1 MAEDLIL
8 MEQGDRLV
16 PLEATPYDAERV
28 LRDLLDVHP
37 ELLAGAQMD
46 PSNPRRFIQVR
57 REAPS
62 GEWSLDHLFLDQDGV
77 PTLVE
82 VARPLDEESRREV
95 VGRMLDHAANVGRL
109 WPVDVLRAL
118 FERQVP
124 AGQPAEGPRRLAALL
139 GLGGDPEELWQRAAR
154 NLRQRTLR
162 LVLVADAIA
171 DELRAIIEFLDRRM
185 ADVEFYGVEVRQY
198 TGEGGPRCYVPRL
211 VGKVPAEPPAREAA
225 AGETP
230 AVAAAAPAEPAA
242 EVVPEPAEAAAQGLS
257 TLQGP
262 AEPEPEEQ
270 ASPAAQAE
278 PESEVHQLQ
287 ERLRSLADEAGLEA
301 EGSGESLSVTD
312 RMGTVVALDG
322 RQGTMQFWLAPVQEA
337 NPFEVTRIKNDLA
350 RVARKALVDRYPS
363 LSAHEALTNWEAV
376 VDILDRLIEVRA
388 RTGQPP
394 TSLPATSP
402 GWSVANEAAP
412 PVLPP
417 PPPRPPDQG
426 A

>member
-1 MAEDLIL
+1 MPEDLIL

-28 LRDLLDVHP
+28 LRGLLDVHP

-57 REAPS
+57 RPAPS
-62 GEWSLDHLFLDQDGV
+62 GAWSLDHLFLDQDGL

-82 VARPLDEESRREV
+82 VARPPDEESRREV
-95 VGRMLDHAANVGRL
+95 VGRMLDHAANAARL
-109 WPVDVLRAL
+109 WPVDGLRAL

-124 AGQPAEGPRRLAALL
+124 AGQPAEGPRRLASQL
-139 GLGGDPEELWQRAAR
+139 GRAGDFDELWQRAAR
-154 NLRQRTLR
+154 NLRQGTLR
-162 LVLVADAIA
+162 LVLVADVIA

-185 ADVEFYGVEVRQY
+185 ADVEFFGVEVRQY

-211 VGKVPAEPPAREAA
+211 VGKVSAEPPARQAAAEKAPAAVATAQAVPAAEAA
-225 AGETP
+225 PEP
-230 AVAAAAPAEPAA
+230 ASAAQGLGTLHEPPEAEPAEPAA
-242 EVVPEPAEAAAQGLS
+242 
-257 TLQGP
+257 
-262 AEPEPEEQ
+262 
-270 ASPAAQAE
+270 PAAQAE
-278 PESEVHQLQ
+278 PESEAHQLQ
-287 ERLRSLADEAGLEA
+287 ERLRSLADEAGLAA
-301 EGSGESLSVTD
+301 EEGDESFSVTD

-350 RVARKALVDRYPS
+350 RIARKALADRYPS

-376 VDILDRLIEVRA
+376 VDILERLIEVRA

-394 TSLPATSP
+394 TPPPPASP
-402 GWSVANEAAP
+402 GWTVPNEAPP

-417 PPPRPPDQG
+417 PPPRPPNQG